1 MKAVK
6 LNAFERTL
14 TRRAGSKQLRATGR
28 VPAVI
33 YGRSKTPANL
43 EVNERELESLVK
55 HSASETILVD
65 LSVEGADSKT
75 ANELALVQAVQH
87 HPLTGRVLHVDFHQ
101 VAANEK
107 VQVILPIES
116 QGSPAGVKNGGVLE
130 HVLFKVKVR
139 ALPQDLPEQLTVDVS
154 GLNVGETIHLG
165 EIKLPDGVEVVGDPS
180 IPVFAVAAPLTEA
193 AEAAAADAATTQP
206 EMIKEKKADGKK

>member
-1 MKAVK
+1 MKAVT

-14 TRRAGSKQLRATGR
+14 TRRAGAKQLRAAGR

-33 YGRSKTPANL
+33 YGRSKAPANL
-43 EVNERELESLVK
+43 EINERELESLVK

-65 LSVEGADSKT
+65 LSVQGVDSKT

-101 VAANEK
+101 VAADEK
-107 VQVILPIES
+107 VQVTLPIES
-116 QGSPAGVKNGGVLE
+116 QGSAAGVKNGGVLE

-139 ALPQDLPEQLTVDVS
+139 ALPKDLPEVLTVDVS
-154 GLNVGETIHLG
+154 SLDVGQIIHLG
-165 EIKLPDGVEVVGDPS
+165 EIALPAGVEVVGDAS
-180 IPVFAVAAPLTEA
+180 IPVFAVAAPLTES
-193 AEAAAADAATTQP
+193 AEATAESGAPTQP
-206 EMIKEKKADGKK
+206 EMIKEKKDEGKK